1 MPCSSSLQY
10 WTGETTQEGV
20 WRIGRIVAKL
30 RQGFTGRKKH
40 VGRFEDQVAIV
51 TGAGSGIG
59 LGIAERLGSEG
70 AKVLITDIDASTADR
85 AAATLG
91 TQGIAALA
99 VCGDTAEESTAERA
113 VAQAMA
119 AWGRIDILVNNT
131 GIIGQTAPLW
141 ELPVSE
147 LDRVYRVNLRGTYL
161 FCQQAIPHMLARDYG
176 RIVNMASIAGK
187 EGNPNM
193 VPYSATKAAII
204 GLTKSLGKELAET
217 GIRVNC
223 ITPAVVR
230 TPIWEQTTPA
240 QMDMLLARIPMK
252 RSGEIAEVAALA
264 AWLASAE
271 CSFSTGAVFDLSG
284 GRATY

>member
-1 MPCSSSLQY
+1 M
-10 WTGETTQEGV
+10 
-20 WRIGRIVAKL
+20 R
-30 RQGFTGRKKH
+30 
-40 VGRFEDQVAIV
+40 RFEDQVAIV

-70 AKVLITDIDASTADR
+70 ARVLITDIDGAVADR
-85 AAATLG
+85 AAAGLAA
-91 TQGIAALA
+91 QGIEALA
-99 VCGDTAEESTAERA
+99 MSGDTAEETTAERA
-113 VAQAMA
+113 IAQATD
-119 AWGRIDILVNNT
+119 AWGRIDVLVNNT
-131 GIIGQTAPLW
+131 GIIGNTAPLW

-147 LDRVYRVNLRGTYL
+147 LDRVYAVNLRGTYL
-161 FCQQAIPHMLARDYG
+161 FCQHAIPHMLARDYG

-223 ITPAVVR
+223 LTPAVVR
-230 TPIWEQTTPA
+230 TPIWEQTTAA

-252 RSGEIAEVAALA
+252 RSGEISEVAALV

>member
-1 MPCSSSLQY
+1 
-10 WTGETTQEGV
+10 
-20 WRIGRIVAKL
+20 
-30 RQGFTGRKKH
+30 
-40 VGRFEDQVAIV
+40 
-51 TGAGSGIG
+51 
-59 LGIAERLGSEG
+59 
-70 AKVLITDIDASTADR
+70 
-85 AAATLG
+85 
-91 TQGIAALA
+91 
-99 VCGDTAEESTAERA
+99 
-113 VAQAMA
+113 MA
-119 AWGRIDILVNNT
+119 AWKRIDILVNNT

-147 LDRVYRVNLRGTYL
+147 LDRVYGVNLRGTYI
-161 FCQQAIPHMLARDYG
+161 FCQQAVPHMLKNNYG

-284 GRATY
+284 GPRDVLAGGLANALTNTEGGALRRRMFPRRRGTRPRATFLSGQSAPTSKAHNHAQWSIEGAIRFTRLRGPA

>member
-1 MPCSSSLQY
+1 MP
-10 WTGETTQEGV
+10 
-20 WRIGRIVAKL
+20 
-30 RQGFTGRKKH
+30 
-40 VGRFEDQVAIV
+40 RFENQVAIV

-59 LGIAERLGSEG
+59 LGIAARLGSEG
-70 AKVLITDIDASTADR
+70 ARVLITDIDGAVVDQ
-85 AAATLG
+85 AAAGLVA
-91 TQGIAALA
+91 QGIEALA
-99 VCGDTAEESTAERA
+99 VAGDTAEEATAERA
-113 VAQAMA
+113 VAQAVD
-119 AWGRIDILVNNT
+119 AWGRIDVLVNNT
-131 GIIGQTAPLW
+131 GIIGNTAPLW

-147 LDRVYRVNLRGTYL
+147 LDRVYAVNLRGTYL
-161 FCQQAIPHMLARDYG
+161 FCQQTIPHMLDRDYG

-193 VPYSATKAAII
+193 VPYSATKAAVI

-223 ITPAVVR
+223 LTPAVVR
-230 TPIWEQTTPA
+230 TPIWEQTTAA

-252 RSGEIAEVAALA
+252 RSGEISEVAAMA

-271 CSFSTGAVFDLSG
+271 CSFSTGAVFDISG